1 MIENI
6 FEIYLIICGILVSLI
21 ILAGI
26 VWLLLILIGEIY
38 GRIVGIDI
46 VRKALKQY
54 INKKQELTQL
64 DVSKAFEKG
73 NK

>member
-26 VWLLLILIGEIY
+26 VWLLLTLIGEIY

-54 INKKQELTQL
+54 INKKQKPTQL
-64 DVSKAFEKG
+64 DISKAFEKG
-73 NK
+73 DK